1 MLVPCSIISCWWF
14 PVPSVARLYRFS
26 DLCMIFLLK
35 CNQLSF
41 QKWRDKYFLRILF
54 HLNLSDKIRQA
65 AITVYFQ
72 VYLRSLPFAQPAYG
86 SAIPCFW
93 MYVGLYRN
101 GCFVHRTTAQ
111 TLVFDR
117 RAGVCELGI
126 GWQLHCFLNATKSCS
141 IVNIKQEKVIFFVN
155 ILDAYLPNY
164 IGVNLM
170 MIRPQENV
178 SLSNRPFKTP
188 TTTQ

>member
-1 MLVPCSIISCWWF
+1 MLVPCGIISSWWF
-14 PVPSVARLYRFS
+14 PVPSLARLYRFS

-41 QKWRDKYFLRILF
+41 QTWRDKYFLRILF

-86 SAIPCFW
+86 SAIPSFW

-111 TLVFDR
+111 ALVFDR
-117 RAGVCELGI
+117 RAGVRELGK
-126 GWQLHCFLNATKSCS
+126 GCS
-141 IVNIKQEKVIFFVN
+141 IVNIKQSLKSGKSNFFCQYLGCLSAKLHWCKFNDDQTTGKCVI
-155 ILDAYLPNY
+155 
-164 IGVNLM
+164 
-170 MIRPQENV
+170 E
-178 SLSNRPFKTP
+178 
-188 TTTQ
+188 